1 MNDKYDE
8 LIKELTARIWPG
20 LDWKII
26 KCQVSQESGFN
37 PNAVSSCGARGLLQL
52 MPATAKE
59 MGVALADHLFY
70 PETNLIAGIKY
81 LKIQYDHFPEI
92 SSHVGRVKFALAAY
106 NGGRGYINKALKI
119 AKTETLT
126 WENWDS
132 VGAYLKHPLC
142 KVGGKRPDH
151 KQITDYV
158 KRIWGSYLLEY
169 HEGDDQ
175 KGKNGKAG

>member
-1 MNDKYDE
+1 MNTTYDE
-8 LIKELTARIWPG
+8 LIKELTEKIWPG

-37 PNAVSSCGARGLLQL
+37 PEAVSSCGARGLLQL
-52 MPATAKE
+52 MPTTARE

-81 LKIQYDHFPEI
+81 LKIQYDRFREI
-92 SSHVGRVKFALAAY
+92 HDHEERVKFALAAY

-119 AKTETLT
+119 AKTETPT
-126 WENWDS
+126 WTNWNS
-132 VGAYLKHPLC
+132 LSAYLKHPLC
-142 KVGGKRPDH
+142 KVGRKRPDH

-158 KRIWGSYLLEY
+158 KRIWASYLVESPEG
-169 HEGDDQ
+169 HEQ
-175 KGKNGKAG
+175 KSINEKVA